1 MNRGMRKAFTLI
13 EVLIASM
20 LLAVVLTGL
29 YSVLDTQ
36 RRSVKVIKENLDKSI
51 EQDRA
56 IMVLYQD
63 ILHSD
68 GNITIKKSERDTIC
82 MESTTNSLYGL
93 DVAKVCWLVLK
104 EGESLARVEGN
115 NYKLP
120 LGLENKV
127 EVDIVAKGV
136 KLFDIYKDKKSGNY
150 LVVMQ
155 ELNKEPFSFLIQ
167 GKIAPPKPPKP
178 KKKPRPK
185 GKAKPKNKND
195 NTKKKKPTPD
205 PERDGLI

>member
-1 MNRGMRKAFTLI
+1 MNKSMRKAFTLI
-13 EVLIASM
+13 EVLIATILM
-20 LLAVVLTGL
+20 AIVLTGL

-36 RRSVKVIKENLDKSI
+36 RRSVKVIKENLDRSI

-63 ILHSD
+63 IMHSD
-68 GNITIKKSERDTIC
+68 GNITLKKSERDTIC

-93 DVAKVCWLVLK
+93 DVAKVCWVVLK
-104 EGESLARVEGN
+104 DGESLARVEGN
-115 NYKLP
+115 SYKLP
-120 LGLENKV
+120 LGLEDKV

-136 KLFDIYKDKKSGNY
+136 KLFDIYKDKKSGDY

-167 GKIAPPKPPKP
+167 GKIEPPKPPKP
-178 KKKPRPK
+178 KKKPKTRNRTH
-185 GKAKPKNKND
+185 NKKD
-195 NTKKKKPTPD
+195 NNSTENNSTTPSTT
-205 PERDGLI
+205 ERDR